1 MSTFLKPKVVR
12 IRNYVRRRFGKM
24 EHVCQHWRSLP
35 S

>member
-1 MSTFLKPKVVR
+1 MFTFLKPKVVKV
-12 IRNYVRRRFGKM
+12 RNYVRRRFGKT